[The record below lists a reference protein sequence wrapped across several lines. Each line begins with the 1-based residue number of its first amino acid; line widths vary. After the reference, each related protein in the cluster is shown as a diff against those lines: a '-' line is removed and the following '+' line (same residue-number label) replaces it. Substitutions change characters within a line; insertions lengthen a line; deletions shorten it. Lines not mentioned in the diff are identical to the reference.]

1 MNWNKM
7 LFELLRTSNMKQVAE
22 ATGINFWTIR
32 RIKRGELRDP
42 RYSDAVKLESYYYKT
57 VNKL

>member
-1 MNWNKM
+1 
-7 LFELLRTSNMKQVAE
+7 MKQVAE